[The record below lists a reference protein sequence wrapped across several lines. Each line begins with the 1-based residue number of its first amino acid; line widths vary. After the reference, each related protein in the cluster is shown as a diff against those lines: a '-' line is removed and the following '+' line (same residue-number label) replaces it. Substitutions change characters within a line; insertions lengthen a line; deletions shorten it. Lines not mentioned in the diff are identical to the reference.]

1 MTVQTQPALRR
12 RQEWSS
18 YLYILPMLA
27 IVVFFWIIPIL
38 ISVVLSFTQY
48 NALSSPSF
56 NGLENYRAL
65 FEDRIFRQSLVNTL
79 IYVVTVV
86 PGQTILAFLTASW
99 IDRKGKNPATQFV
112 RWAMFIPS
120 LASVSVVGI
129 VCRILLNSPTSP
141 LNTLFSLFGVDPSLL
156 LGNEATAFPTLIVIE
171 ILIGSGYYMVIYLAA
186 LLDIPRSYYE
196 AARIDGANQ
205 FQIFWKITF
214 PLMRP
219 MTLLVILLGSISAFQ
234 NFDLVYDHI
243 TLSVDDITTAAA
255 LRVYPNPARAGQ
267 SEVFLH
273 IDTPTEVLVRVYDL
287 NGKLLTVH
295 NYGHCDSGTLAL
307 PVAGLQPGNY
317 LLQIV
322 RDQQVDTAKL
332 IVK

>member
-1 MTVQTQPALRR
+1 MSKELAYPRR
-12 RQEWSS
+12 KKQDWSS

-27 IVVFFWIIPIL
+27 IVIFFWIIPIL

-48 NALSSPSF
+48 NALSTPHF
-56 NGLENYRAL
+56 NGVENYKAL
-65 FEDRIFRQSLVNTL
+65 FEDRIFRQSLINTL
-79 IYVVTVV
+79 IFVITVV

-120 LASVSVVGI
+120 LASVSIVGI
-129 VCRILLNSPTSP
+129 VCRILLNNPSSP
-141 LNTLFSLFGVDPSLL
+141 LNTLFSLFGLNPSLL
-156 LGNEATAFPTLIVIE
+156 LGSEKAAFPTLIVIE

-196 AARIDGANQ
+196 AAKIDGASQ

-234 NFDLVYDHI
+234 SFDLVY
-243 TLSVDDITTAAA
+243 TMTGGGPGRSTTMTAM
-255 LRVYPNPARAGQ
+255 VYLYLYSFKYSKIGFAMAIGNVLILVIAVLTIVQRRLAGRK
-267 SEVFLH
+267 ENIL
-273 IDTPTEVLVRVYDL
+273 Y
-287 NGKLLTVH
+287 
-295 NYGHCDSGTLAL
+295 
-307 PVAGLQPGNY
+307 
-317 LLQIV
+317 
-322 RDQQVDTAKL
+322 
-332 IVK
+332 